1 MRRRTAETRLAR
13 LSQHIALP
21 HLPPAATSTYPT
33 VTSAGGGPTMGIM
46 PGTEEAVALPS
57 RTATRCGPG
66 GTLTP
71 AQVESYVR
79 DG

>member
-1 MRRRTAETRLAR
+1 MRRRLAAEARLAR

-21 HLPPAATSTYPT
+21 NSPPTTTNAYPT
-33 VTSAGGGPTMGIM
+33 AAGSGPTMGIM

-57 RTATRCGPG
+57 RAATRCGPG

-71 AQVESYVR
+71 AQIESYVR